1 MPVAAAAQGRFSHGP
16 RVNVNFR
23 LLVTFLAV
31 AEHGSFRGAASDLKR
46 SLPAVSMQVKQLEE
60 QLGVPLFQ
68 RTTRR
73 VMLTEDGEQLMVTV
87 RDALGTLE
95 RGLARIR
102 QSAELRRGRLA
113 IACVPT
119 VAGSRLPAVLTEFAR
134 CHPDIAV
141 SVREVPAMAVADAV
155 RRHEVDFGIGP
166 VIGDRDPLE
175 FDPVFGDAYCALL
188 PPRGH
193 DSARASITLREL
205 SGMTLLMLSS
215 ATAFRD
221 HLDHALRALG
231 LQPRVNYEF
240 MQVAT
245 LVAMAEAGLG
255 VALLPRVAV
264 PADVRL
270 PVVRI
275 EGADMH
281 RTIAVIR
288 LRGHAPSPA
297 AARFVELLHTMLG
310 PAGDPGD
317 APG

>member
-1 MPVAAAAQGRFSHGP
+1 VPRRAGPFSHEP

-31 AEHGSFRGAASDLKR
+31 AEHGSFRRAASDLKR

-73 VMLTEDGEQLMVTV
+73 VMLTAEGEQLMVTV

-102 QSAELRRGRLA
+102 QTAELRRGRLA

-134 CHPDIAV
+134 RHPDIAV
-141 SVREVPAMAVADAV
+141 SVREVPAQAVAQAV

-166 VIGDRDPLE
+166 MLDDGDDLDFE
-175 FDPVFGDAYCALL
+175 AVFTDAYCALL
-188 PPRGH
+188 PAKAGDAAG
-193 DSARASITLREL
+193 DSVTLREL
-205 SGMTLLMLSS
+205 AGMTLLMLSS

-221 HLDHALRALG
+221 HMDRTLRELG
-231 LQPRVNYEF
+231 LSPRANYEF

-270 PVVRI
+270 RVVRI
-275 EGADMH
+275 AGDDMY
-281 RTIAVIR
+281 RTIAVVT
-288 LRGHAPSPA
+288 LRGHAPSPS
-297 AARFVELLHTMLG
+297 AARFVELLHASLG
-310 PAGDPGD
+310 SGD
-317 APG
+317 ASA